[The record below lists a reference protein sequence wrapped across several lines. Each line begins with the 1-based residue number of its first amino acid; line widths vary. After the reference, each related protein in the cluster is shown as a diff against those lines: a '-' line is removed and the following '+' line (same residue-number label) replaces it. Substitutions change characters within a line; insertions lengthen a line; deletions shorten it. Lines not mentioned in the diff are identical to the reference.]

1 MNAIVEQKKEHWL
14 AQVQNEEL
22 AQDFQ
27 SLSHQI
33 SSLHKTILTLQA
45 ELVDLQE
52 ELELKDHIITSLED
66 DLSPNSL
73 IPSLQ
78 EAGVVNHIHLPN
90 FSLSSFT
97 EVDVLENCCTVELQR
112 SLNNGWRIIAVCPPY
127 DKRRPDYII
136 ARTPNKE

>member
-66 DLSPNSL
+66 DLS
-73 IPSLQ
+73 
-78 EAGVVNHIHLPN
+78 
-90 FSLSSFT
+90 
-97 EVDVLENCCTVELQR
+97 LER
-112 SLNNGWRIIAVCPPY
+112 SLNDPRE
-127 DKRRPDYII
+127 
-136 ARTPNKE
+136 TEE